1 MFFIAELVRLL
12 VVRAI
17 IVHKIYCSDLV
28 YIPEALLRVT
38 DGSHIL

>member
-28 YIPEALLRVT
+28 YIPEPLAEVT
-38 DGSHIL
+38 TESHMM